1 MLGRVENTFSLNYPV
16 EFLELPEHNI
26 HIERIL
32 RMIAKHSELID
43 MKFGVGETVLNYN
56 EGGVAFP
63 ENADI
68 SQYLKDD
75 EVTYAFTFLST
86 LKEMALIQG
95 KIEKMLDRYHEELAR
110 KGILGE

>member
-1 MLGRVENTFSLNYPV
+1 
-16 EFLELPEHNI
+16 
-26 HIERIL
+26 
-32 RMIAKHSELID
+32 MIAKHSELID
-43 MKFGVGETVLNYN
+43 MKFGVGETVLSYN
-56 EGGVAFP
+56 EEGVAFP